1 MLTNNFAV
9 YGVKIL
15 AELARD
21 IVFFPLWWY
30 SKGLVQL
37 LLKLKVFLK
46 NREKSLAL
54 LVWIKNIHKPMY
66 GQYDWQGMLIS
77 FFMRLFQIIVRGIAM
92 LFWLAAAFIFFW
104 IWVLLPIFVMYEI
117 VYQLMP

>member
-92 LFWLAAAFIFFW
+92 LFWLAVAFIFFW
-104 IWVLLPIFVMYEI
+104 IWVLLPIFVIYEI
-117 VYQLMP
+117 IYQLMP

>member
-92 LFWLAAAFIFFW
+92 LFWLVVAFVFFW
-104 IWVLLPIFVMYEI
+104 IWVLLPLFVIYEI
-117 VYQLMP
+117 VYQLI

>member
-21 IVFFPLWWY
+21 IVFFPLWWHT
-30 SKGLVQL
+30 KGLVQL

-77 FFMRLFQIIVRGIAM
+77 FFMRLFQIIIRGIAM
-92 LFWLAAAFIFFW
+92 LFWLVAAFAVFW
-104 IWVLLPIFVMYEI
+104 IWVLLPLFVIYEI